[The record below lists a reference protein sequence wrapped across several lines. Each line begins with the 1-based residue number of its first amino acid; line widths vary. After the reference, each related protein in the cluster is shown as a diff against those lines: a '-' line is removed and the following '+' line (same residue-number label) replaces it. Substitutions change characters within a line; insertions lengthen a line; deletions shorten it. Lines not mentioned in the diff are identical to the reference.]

1 MFKKGAGVTEVLMP
15 EREGEIPYEADGTT
29 KNSLSEIAG

>member
-15 EREGEIPYEADGTT
+15 EQEAEITSKADETT
-29 KNSLSEIAG
+29 KNSLSAAA

>member
-15 EREGEIPYEADGTT
+15 GREAEITNEVDQTT
-29 KNSLSEIAG
+29 KDSLSVTVG

>member
-15 EREGEIPYEADGTT
+15 GQEAKLTSEADETT
-29 KNSLSEIAG
+29 KNSLPATAG